1 MKKKNT
7 WLFLLCGAL
16 LCCSLYLGIKAAA
29 TAFDRNAEMKEVNR
43 LAWTLHPCDIGN
55 DFRTIRYDD
64 RYQLFLA
71 DGVVDYTGGSED
83 GRPITET
90 GETMTDLEKYP
101 QLDDL
106 YLKASQRGKDGKK
119 RFGCLRYDGS
129 VAIPF
134 EYDGLEGF
142 VGDYCIAWKI
152 PKLIVINKDN
162 EAVYTAPDSS
172 GLKWLAE
179 GVFSAKLQGKREIFR
194 IIEGKAVPTEAD
206 SPAGSEKAAEK
217 VSAFRNGIQ
226 IFTKDKKYG
235 LKGEDGKILAGAVF
249 DSLQFAGDRY
259 LLAVYRGR
267 YGIADTSR

>member
-55 DFRTIRYDD
+55 DFRIIRYDD

-90 GETMTDLEKYP
+90 GELMTDPEKYA

-106 YLKASQRGKDGKK
+106 YL
-119 RFGCLRYDGS
+119 
-129 VAIPF
+129 
-134 EYDGLEGF
+134 
-142 VGDYCIAWKI
+142 
-152 PKLIVINKDN
+152 
-162 EAVYTAPDSS
+162 
-172 GLKWLAE
+172 
-179 GVFSAKLQGKREIFR
+179 
-194 IIEGKAVPTEAD
+194 
-206 SPAGSEKAAEK
+206 
-217 VSAFRNGIQ
+217 
-226 IFTKDKKYG
+226 
-235 LKGEDGKILAGAVF
+235 
-249 DSLQFAGDRY
+249 
-259 LLAVYRGR
+259 
-267 YGIADTSR
+267 